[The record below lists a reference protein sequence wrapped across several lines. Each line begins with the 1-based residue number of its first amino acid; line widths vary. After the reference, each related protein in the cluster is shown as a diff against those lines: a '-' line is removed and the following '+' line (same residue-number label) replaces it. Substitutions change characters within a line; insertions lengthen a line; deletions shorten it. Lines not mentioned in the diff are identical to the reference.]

1 MISLFK
7 NLHFLVF
14 SLFSLCFTG
23 AFGQAFSIDL
33 SWKMSENINENGKV
47 YKRPILD
54 NGSYTGRLPEFYKIF
69 STKNGK

>member
-1 MISLFK
+1 
-7 NLHFLVF
+7 
-14 SLFSLCFTG
+14 LCFTG
-23 AFGQAFSIDL
+23 AFGQEFSIDL

-69 STKNGK
+69 STKNAK